1 MNKDFVL
8 WRKFILEAELKYS
21 APVVSKIVDW
31 IEKAARTKPEGGES
45 VLPPGIRFSKEVG
58 STQAAGGTLPNHASK
73 IFEIP
78 RQEIYYAASPK
89 INIKLQF
96 AAL

>member
-1 MNKDFVL
+1 MNKDFIL

-45 VLPPGIRFSKEVG
+45 VSPPGIRFSKEVG
-58 STQAAGGTLPNHASK
+58 STQAAGGTPHDRDW
-73 IFEIP
+73 ETT
-78 RQEIYYAASPK
+78 
-89 INIKLQF
+89 
-96 AAL
+96 